1 MTVRTYPLHEIVRL
15 TGLTARS
22 IRYYIER
29 DMLPGPEQRGVATVY
44 THEQL
49 VRLKAIP
56 LLRKRER
63 LRLAGVKRRLDKLS
77 LAEIE
82 ALVTPPAPPRPVPP
96 PGEEPTTYPR
106 TRWDHVELI
115 PGLELRVRADA
126 GAIVRRLAQEIFAR
140 YAVSAPPGGVVAS
153 APGVVALPGAASA
166 VAVSAAVSDAAALP
180 RPVAGGA
187 GNG

>member
-1 MTVRTYPLHEIVRL
+1 MTPRTYPLHEIVRL
-15 TGLTARS
+15 TGLTPRS

-49 VRLKAIP
+49 VRLQAIP

-63 LRLAGVKRRLDKLS
+63 LRLAGVKKRLDKLS
-77 LAEIE
+77 LQEIE
-82 ALVTPPAPPRPVPP
+82 AFVTPPAPPPP
-96 PGEEPTTYPR
+96 PPAPLSPPPSPGEETPTYPR

-140 YAVSAPPGGVVAS
+140 YGANAPPVVAAELDGGAVPAGGAS
-153 APGVVALPGAASA
+153 TAP
-166 VAVSAAVSDAAALP
+166 
-180 RPVAGGA
+180 PVADGA